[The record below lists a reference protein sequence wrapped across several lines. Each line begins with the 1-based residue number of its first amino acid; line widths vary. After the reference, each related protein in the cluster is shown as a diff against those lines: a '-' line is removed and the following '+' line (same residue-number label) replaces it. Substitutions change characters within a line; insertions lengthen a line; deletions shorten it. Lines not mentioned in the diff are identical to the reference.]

1 MSNVTATLAKIKALK
16 TKEPK
21 AKKVPMTG
29 TQLSQVKEAL
39 KLKNRGMNVFPNKY
53 DISKPYRVS
62 INYDDKWYKYGE
74 FSNVHAAAA
83 VGTLISAAYFGEHA
97 RAGEFN
103 EDKVVDCPEFLA
115 WLSNPKYQLEIQK
128 ANGEDVELPQMK
140 KKKSSFKGSE
150 VEFDETDNYDP
161 ATDENP
167 FLAA

>member
-62 INYDDKWYKYGE
+62 IMFDDKWYKYGE

-97 RAGEFN
+97 RAGEFD
-103 EDKVVDCPEFLA
+103 EDKVVECPEFLA
-115 WLSNPKYQLEIQK
+115 WLSNPKYKLEIQK

-140 KKKSSFKGSE
+140 KKKASFKGSE